1 VSLAEAWEFFR
12 WSILAIL
19 ATGLAAPVLGAFLL
33 LRRTSFH
40 GLALPQFAAA
50 GIAVGFLLL
59 PWVVA
64 LGAFGSVPV
73 EEVAGDSHAAHSY
86 HLIFAA
92 LGTFIGLAALVAPQD
107 RLGMES
113 ARMAGAFATASA
125 VTILCA
131 NASPF
136 GEIFVNGI
144 LTGESLV
151 VGPREFATL
160 ATTLAVS
167 VVLLFL
173 LRHDLVLASLDREA
187 AIVHRRPVRS
197 LEAVFAALLGGSIA
211 VGTMSVG
218 PVMLFGLLVLPP
230 LGARR
235 LATSVRSFFALS
247 AAVGLA
253 STAAGLLAS
262 FWIDLPPAPCVVA
275 AAAIATLP
283 GALFPTRG

>member
-1 VSLAEAWEFFR
+1 VSFAEAWEFFR

-19 ATGLAAPVLGAFLL
+19 ATGIAAPVLGAFLL

-59 PWVVA
+59 PWFVS
-64 LGAFGSVPV
+64 LGAFGAVPV
-73 EEVAGDSHAAHSY
+73 EDIAADSHAAHGY

-92 LGTFIGLAALVAPQD
+92 LGTFLGLAALVAPQD

-160 ATTLAVS
+160 APTLAIS
-167 VVLLFL
+167 VLLLFL
-173 LRHDLVLASLDREA
+173 LRHELVLASLDREA
-187 AIVHRRPVRS
+187 ALVQRRPVRS
-197 LEAVFAALLGGSIA
+197 HEAVFAALLGTSIA

-218 PVMLFGLLVLPP
+218 PIMLFGLLVLPP

-235 LATSVRSFFALS
+235 LANSVRGFFVLS
-247 AAVGLA
+247 AVVGLV
-253 STAAGLLAS
+253 STVAGLCAS

-275 AAAIATLP
+275 AAAIVTLP
-283 GALFPTRG
+283 GALFPHRS